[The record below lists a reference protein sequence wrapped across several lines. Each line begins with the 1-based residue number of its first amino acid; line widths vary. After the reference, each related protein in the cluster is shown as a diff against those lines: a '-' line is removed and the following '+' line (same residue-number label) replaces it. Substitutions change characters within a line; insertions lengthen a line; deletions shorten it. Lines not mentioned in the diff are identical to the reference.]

1 MVTRKF
7 RKPYRVKRKK
17 SILKN
22 RFFLFGFLI
31 LIIIGIITY
40 FATFASIFQI
50 KEIQIS
56 GNQKVQ
62 RENLENLI
70 WRKID
75 RKIFIFPTKS
85 IFLTNFQEIKKN
97 LLETFPKI
105 SQINLKRKFPDI
117 LILKIQER
125 EPLFVFC
132 KPRSER
138 EISLLRGKNSS
149 PCFYLDKE
157 GVIFEEVSGNGEQ
170 FLIIKDVRSQEAR
183 LGKKVIE
190 EKLLGDIRKIVL
202 ELRET
207 EIFIEE
213 FTLFEEKIEV
223 KTLQDFEVYF
233 NQKEDISSQIQNLS
247 LVLEEE
253 IPLPNREN
261 LEYIDLRFGNRV
273 YYKYRK

>member
-1 MVTRKF
+1 MATRKF

-22 RFFLFGFLI
+22 RFFLLGFLI

-40 FATFASIFQI
+40 FATF
-50 KEIQIS
+50 
-56 GNQKVQ
+56 
-62 RENLENLI
+62 ENLI

-117 LILKIQER
+117 LILKIHER

-132 KPRSER
+132 K
-138 EISLLRGKNSS
+138 NSS
-149 PCFYLDKE
+149 PCFYLDRE
-157 GVIFEEVSGNGEQ
+157 GVIFEEISDAEES
-170 FLIIKDVRSQEAR
+170 FLEIRDFRSQEIN

-190 EKLLGDIRKIVL
+190 KEFLDEIKKITFELTENLGILIK
-202 ELRET
+202 
-207 EIFIEE
+207 E
-213 FTLFEEKIEV
+213 FVLFEEKIEV
-223 KTLQDFEVYF
+223 KTTQDFEIYF
-233 NQKEDISSQIQNLS
+233 NPKEDIPDQIQNLS

-253 IPLPNREN
+253 IPTENRAN